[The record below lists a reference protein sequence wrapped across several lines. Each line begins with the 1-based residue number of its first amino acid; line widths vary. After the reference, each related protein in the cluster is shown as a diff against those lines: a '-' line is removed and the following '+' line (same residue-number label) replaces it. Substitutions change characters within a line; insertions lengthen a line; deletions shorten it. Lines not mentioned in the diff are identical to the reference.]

1 MAARP
6 NRIGKDPGA
15 GVLFLGEGLS
25 GVVGV
30 RAPLTLRR
38 PLLLIE
44 LLIGEGA
51 MREILRCGVD
61 SDDVDLSSTDP
72 VRLRAW
78 VGPWLV
84 VKETGDCAVSD
95 CATMGFSSAS
105 CHWRCRMTDLVAHVI
120 CVPFAANH

>member
-6 NRIGKDPGA
+6 NRIGKNPGA

-30 RAPLTLRR
+30 RGPLTLRR
-38 PLLLIE
+38 PLLL
-44 LLIGEGA
+44 LTGEGA
-51 MREILRCGVD
+51 IREILRCGVAE
-61 SDDVDLSSTDP
+61 VDLSSTDP
-72 VRLRAW
+72 VRLRL

-84 VKETGDCAVSD
+84 ESETGGCAVSD

-105 CHWRCRMTDLVAHVI
+105 CHWRCKMTDLVAHLNGV
-120 CVPFAANH
+120 C